1 MINVGP
7 TKEGTILPIFE
18 ERLTQLGDWLSV
30 NGEAIYNT
38 NPWVHQASLS
48 LDFEQESTKSVKSLL
63 SNFQNDSFST
73 DPAVWYTK
81 ANQSI
86 YVILLGWPAN
96 QAAVLTLES
105 VESTKD
111 SKFEMLGM
119 AGRHSL
125 RFRQEGAYLKI
136 WMPSYFE
143 LVKSCPT
150 CQYASVIKML
160 NVKESI
166 VAPYNNEV
174 KVELQ

>member
-1 MINVGP
+1 MNYCP
-7 TKEGTILPIFE
+7 
-18 ERLTQLGDWLSV
+18 
-30 NGEAIYNT
+30 
-38 NPWVHQASLS
+38 ASLTS
-48 LDFEQESTKSVKSLL
+48 KQGNNEKCNSLL

-86 YVILLGWPAN
+86 YAILLGWPAN

-119 AGRHSL
+119 TGRNSL